1 MSRYT
6 DYLTKENND
15 QARLNRAYKKYNHEK
30 WIRRQEEYHK
40 MIESDSYGIKKNK
53 VQNLGRTEKS
63 CVGI

>member
-15 QARLNRAYKKYNHEK
+15 QAKLNRAYKKYNHEK

-40 MIESDSYGIKKNK
+40 MIERDSYGIKKN
-53 VQNLGRTEKS
+53 
-63 CVGI
+63 